1 MQSTE
6 VGKQWMQTWAT
17 LQQQVHDYLYKNGG
31 NAALAT
37 EFQNAELADQARKIQ
52 DQYNQGLQQAVQDN
66 YTLNGL
72 MMSRQQIQLSIL
84 QLENQMTDSIERRQ
98 APALGLAAQQT
109 KLQLEQLK
117 QQLSDTNNQINIE
130 QQKVSAENSMFGLTT
145 DINALHK
152 EDAALQMSA
161 LNEQLAN
168 YKEMYRIIQSIHGL
182 QADPNTGYFD
192 GHSPFAGLPGGVPGF
207 GTTSG
212 PTAPSAHPIIISGDI
227 HVNLP
232 GMKSGSDVA
241 RGIGEELRNWSR
253 YGVG

>member
-1 MQSTE
+1 
-6 VGKQWMQTWAT
+6 
-17 LQQQVHDYLYKNGG
+17 
-31 NAALAT
+31 
-37 EFQNAELADQARKIQ
+37 
-52 DQYNQGLQQAVQDN
+52 
-66 YTLNGL
+66 
-72 MMSRQQIQLSIL
+72 
-84 QLENQMTDSIERRQ
+84 
-98 APALGLAAQQT
+98 
-109 KLQLEQLK
+109 LK

-207 GTTSG
+207 GTNNTTPAPPVHAPISIHG
-212 PTAPSAHPIIISGDI
+212 PITISVHGG
-227 HVNLP
+227 N
-232 GMKSGSDVA
+232 GSGSDIA
-241 RGIGEELRNWSR
+241 RGIGAELRNWSR